1 MYKSWG
7 SKLLLD
13 IILFICQLKLFK
25 SPRLE
30 KYSNCC
36 SNKFSPRDSAN
47 LLFLLYVCTNKINF
61 GWGKKIQFSRGR
73 VPGALLSQLIYRST
87 YISVCIFNFHEK
99 KLNAKVQRL
108 WTKKYVISLNREAMS
123 FYPSLCSMETSSRK
137 PSLLYL

>member
-36 SNKFSPRDSAN
+36 SNKFSCRDSAN

-61 GWGKKIQFSRGR
+61 GWGKKYNFLVVEFLVHFCHSKFIGPLISAYAFS
-73 VPGALLSQLIYRST
+73 
-87 YISVCIFNFHEK
+87 IFMK
-99 KLNAKVQRL
+99 KIEMLKFKDFEQKSMWYL
-108 WTKKYVISLNREAMS
+108 WTMS
-123 FYPSLCSMETSSRK
+123 FYPSLCSIETSSRR

>member
-61 GWGKKIQFSRGR
+61 GWGKKYNFLVVEFLVHFCHSKFIVPLISAYAFS
-73 VPGALLSQLIYRST
+73 
-87 YISVCIFNFHEK
+87 IFMK
-99 KLNAKVQRL
+99 KNEMLKFKDFEQKSMRYL
-108 WTKKYVISLNREAMS
+108 WTMS
-123 FYPSLCSMETSSRK
+123 FYPSLCSIETSSRR

>member
-36 SNKFSPRDSAN
+36 SNKFSCRDSAN

-61 GWGKKIQFSRGR
+61 GWGKKIQFFRGR
-73 VPGALLSQLIYRST
+73 VPGALLSQQIYRST

-99 KLNAKVQRL
+99 KWNAKVQRL
-108 WTKKYVISLNREAMS
+108 WTKKYVISLNNVILS
-123 FYPSLCSMETSSRK
+123 QFVFYRDII
-137 PSLLYL
+137 

>member
-61 GWGKKIQFSRGR
+61 GWGKKYNFLVVEFLVHFCHSKFIGPLISAYAFS
-73 VPGALLSQLIYRST
+73 
-87 YISVCIFNFHEK
+87 IFMK
-99 KLNAKVQRL
+99 KNEMLKFKDFEQKSMWYL
-108 WTKKYVISLNREAMS
+108 WTMS
-123 FYPSLCSMETSSRK
+123 FYPSLCSIETSSRR

>member
-61 GWGKKIQFSRGR
+61 GWGKKYNFLVVEFLVHFCHSKFIGPLISAYAFSIFMKKNEM
-73 VPGALLSQLIYRST
+73 LKFKDFEQK
-87 YISVCIFNFHEK
+87 SVWY
-99 KLNAKVQRL
+99 L
-108 WTKKYVISLNREAMS
+108 WTMS
-123 FYPSLCSMETSSRK
+123 FYPSLCSIETSSRR

>member
-36 SNKFSPRDSAN
+36 SNKFSFRDSAN

-61 GWGKKIQFSRGR
+61 GWGKKYNFLVVELHFCHSKFIGPLISAYAFS
-73 VPGALLSQLIYRST
+73 
-87 YISVCIFNFHEK
+87 IFMK
-99 KLNAKVQRL
+99 KNEMLKFKDFEQKSMWYL
-108 WTKKYVISLNREAMS
+108 WTMS

>member
-7 SKLLLD
+7 PKLLLD

-36 SNKFSPRDSAN
+36 SNKFSCRDSAN

-61 GWGKKIQFSRGR
+61 GWGKKYNFLVVEFLVHFCHSKFIGPLISAYAFS
-73 VPGALLSQLIYRST
+73 
-87 YISVCIFNFHEK
+87 IFK
-99 KLNAKVQRL
+99 KKNKWNAKVQRL
-108 WTKKYVISLNREAMS
+108 WTKKYVISLNNVILS
-123 FYPSLCSMETSSRK
+123 QFVFYRDII
-137 PSLLYL
+137 